1 MTSEEQKIGVKAK
14 DIMTTDIILLKED
27 YSLHKASRALSDY
40 HTSGAPI
47 VNDIGKIVGILSES
61 DIVSYIS
68 TFQDDDLEF
77 DKTSALPELAQMY
90 IQASA
95 KPVADIMT
103 TEVVTAKPETS
114 IEDLARLMTENNINR
129 VPIIEKGKLVGI
141 VSRIDILKNIGKV
154 YLEKI

>member
-1 MTSEEQKIGVKAK
+1 MNSEEQKIGVKAK

-40 HTSGAPI
+40 HTSGAPV
-47 VNDIGKIVGILSES
+47 VNNLGKIIGIISES

-68 TFQDDDLEF
+68 TFQDDELEF
-77 DKTSALPELAQMY
+77 DNTSELPELAQMY
-90 IQASA
+90 IQASTV
-95 KPVADIMT
+95 PVADIMT
-103 TEVVTAKPETS
+103 KEVVTANPDTS

-129 VPIIEKGKLVGI
+129 VPILEKGKLVGI
-141 VSRIDILKNIGKV
+141 VSRIDILRNIGKV